1 MADWRTSAAT
11 SIDPEALRE
20 DNARLRTA
28 LAELEELISVAP
40 AFFGFLSLDGAV
52 TSVNDLALRV
62 IETPRDQVI
71 GHAFWEAPWWA
82 NHPASAARI
91 RRAVDDASRGEP
103 SSFDLEYGAIHHGR
117 GSTRWVGIAVR
128 PVRNDAG
135 VVVRIAVSGIDITER
150 VRSENALR
158 DSQPVSAEE
167 LLERARA
174 AQLEAERANRAKDEF
189 LAVLGHE
196 LRNPL
201 APILTALDLMR
212 LRGYDA
218 AEKER
223 TVIERQARH
232 LVALV
237 DDLLD
242 VSRITSGKVEL
253 KKQRIELADIV
264 AKAIEMASP
273 LFEQRHHRLDVD
285 VAAGLMIDADPAR
298 LAQVISNLLT
308 NAAKYTEPGG
318 QIAVVAAQA
327 GDQLTVRVRDSG
339 IGIAPEML
347 PRVFD
352 MFAQAPQALDRARGG
367 LGLGLA
373 IVKSLVQLH
382 GGTVE
387 AHSAGIGAG
396 AELIVR
402 LPASRLDAVLPEVVA
417 DSPSRPSQANLR
429 QRRILIV
436 DDNED
441 AAELMAASLE
451 LKGHT
456 TVVAH
461 DGPVALRLV
470 EPFNPDIALLD
481 IGLPV
486 MDGYELARRLR
497 TGERAGLKLIAV
509 TGYGQETDRQRA
521 LAVGFDAH
529 LVKPVRMEQL
539 VSLIDELTRR

>member
-1 MADWRTSAAT
+1 MTDWRSSAT
-11 SIDPEALRE
+11 SIEPEALRE
-20 DNARLRTA
+20 ENARLRSA
-28 LAELEELISVAP
+28 LAEIEELIRIAP

-71 GHAFWEAPWWA
+71 GRVFWEAPWWA
-82 NHPASAARI
+82 QLPASAARV
-91 RRAVDDASRGEP
+91 RRAVEDASRGEP
-103 SSFDLEYGAIHHGR
+103 SSFDVEYAASHR
-117 GSTRWVGIAVR
+117 GQGSIRWVGLSIR

-135 VVVRIAVSGIDITER
+135 VVVRIAASGIDATDR
-150 VRSENALR
+150 VRSEEALR
-158 DSQPVSAEE
+158 NSRPISAEE

-253 KKQRIELADIV
+253 KKQRGELADIV

-273 LFEQRHHRLDVD
+273 LFEQRGHRLDVA
-285 VAAGLMIDADPAR
+285 VPTGLLIDADPAR

-327 GDQLTVRVRDSG
+327 GDELTVRVRDSG

-387 AHSAGIGAG
+387 AHSAGVGAG

-402 LPASRLDAVLPEVVA
+402 LPASRLDEALPQVVV
-417 DSPSRPSQANLR
+417 DVPSRPSPANLR

-470 EPFNPDIALLD
+470 EPFHPDIALLD

-497 TGERAGLKLIAV
+497 TGRAGLKLIAV